1 MNHPEVKLEY
11 ANAATKKWLTQDF
24 SSIVVH
30 VSEDAKRKENAIQF
44 CQAGTPALFKTHT
57 GFVAEMGDIQVCLS
71 MSLNATNGEVTGSV
85 CQLNP
90 ETGEMTTRME
100 KKGDDAN
107 LVFQAFVMDF
117 PKAVLTTEDMKPLC
131 LFKGKGKGRMF
142 VGYLSFE
149 EFLKTKR
156 SGVKELSIGVP

>member
-1 MNHPEVKLEY
+1 MS
-11 ANAATKKWLTQDF
+11 AAFTIL
-24 SSIVVH
+24 H
-30 VSEDAKRKENAIQF
+30 VFEDSKRKESAEQF

-57 GFVAEMGDIQVCLS
+57 GYVAEMGDIQVCLC
-71 MSLNATNGEVTGSV
+71 MSLNSTSGEVSGEV
-85 CQLNP
+85 CQLDP
-90 ETGEMTTRME
+90 ATGEMKVRMT

-107 LVFQAFVMDF
+107 ILFQAFVMDF

-142 VGYLSFE
+142 VGYLSFD

-156 SGVKELSIGVP
+156 SGVRELSIGVP